1 MGDREK
7 VMGDDEENTGPTYV
21 YEGEKHPED
30 PTQQHGKGKAV
41 YANGDEYTGE
51 YVAGKKHGHGVYKW
65 VKMATDEESGEET
78 IATDDEG
85 NKVFQSEYEGSY
97 ADNMK
102 DGEGKMKYPD
112 GGIYHGNWKFD
123 KRHGDG
129 VYWYPNGDIYS
140 GEWRFGAKHGRGNFI
155 CKETGAKLVGTF
167 EDGKFVK
174 GKWVMPDSTY
184 TGAFKDN
191 KPNGPGQFQFKHSG
205 NRQEGSYEPK
215 VFADGEE
222 PDPDA
227 PPAEPQWKGGAT
239 CAVRR
244 ETNLWHKM

>member
-1 MGDREK
+1 MGDHSTT
-7 VMGDDEENTGPTYV
+7 MGDDEENTGPTYV

-41 YANGDEYTGE
+41 YANGDEFSGE
-51 YVAGKKHGHGVYKW
+51 YHEGKRHGAGVYKW
-65 VKMATDEESGEET
+65 VKMTTDEESGEEK

-102 DGEGKMKYPD
+102 DGEGKMNYPD
-112 GGIYHGNWKFD
+112 GGIYHGSWKFD

-140 GEWRFGAKHGRGNFI
+140 GEWRFGQKHGRGNFI
-155 CKETGAKLVGTF
+155 SKETGAKLVGTF
-167 EDGKFVK
+167 AD
-174 GKWVMPDSTY
+174 
-184 TGAFKDN
+184 
-191 KPNGPGQFQFKHSG
+191 GQFAFKHSG
-205 NRQEGSYEPK
+205 NRQEGSYEAK
-215 VFADGEE
+215 VLADGEE

-227 PPAEPQWKGGAT
+227 PPLEPQWKGGKT
-239 CAVRR
+239 CAVRT